1 MLQDSGTS
9 ENGRVANQNAI
20 VIKQKADRRQ
30 SRRFTITDRDIAR
43 RAFELY
49 CARGCRHGHDLDD
62 WLEAE
67 RELRANALSNL
78 VPQQW

>member
-1 MLQDSGTS
+1 MLQGSGTS
-9 ENGRVANQNAI
+9 DDGRVANQDAI

-30 SRRFTITDRDIAR
+30 STRFAITDRDIAR

-62 WLEAE
+62 WLAAE
-67 RELRANALSNL
+67 RELRGK
-78 VPQQW
+78 